1 MVDRARLESGSTFTG
16 TGSSNLP
23 LSASDQNYSFPGCP
37 PPAASVSQ
45 LAADYRTNQLLIR
58 QPLCEDARADDFC
71 RGPLTPRI
79 IFDTSALNG
88 LAEDVA
94 SPALVAGISVGYHVL
109 LSETNINEIAATTA
123 AEKREDL
130 LKLCQRL
137 VREGESHPAI
147 SLDSK
152 RSGKPPLDR
161 SEVL

>member
-1 MVDRARLESGSTFTG
+1 
-16 TGSSNLP
+16 
-23 LSASDQNYSFPGCP
+23 
-37 PPAASVSQ
+37 

-88 LAEDVA
+88 LAEDVV

-123 AEKREDL
+123 AEKRENCLSSVSD
-130 LKLCQRL
+130 
-137 VREGESHPAI
+137 
-147 SLDSK
+147 
-152 RSGKPPLDR
+152 
-161 SEVL
+161 